1 MTRAAVPDALLA
13 PLLDAAAEVLRDL
26 PAADVPA
33 ALRPLAGFDR
43 RGLANATARQQLRR
57 AFDHDAGFRAAVA
70 AAFCARPEV
79 RVVLDGW
86 DPARAAE
93 SAADAADRDDL
104 PWWAS
109 AIYAA
114 EPDGADFGLGVAC
127 SEDRNR
133 RSARTLLDDAR
144 AGAAR
149 LVTAEEARRRA
160 EAALAEVRAE
170 LARAD
175 GDLRDER
182 RGRREREE
190 GADRVAEEAARA
202 VREAE
207 AALDRSR
214 RDGELAEARAR
225 RESERARE
233 AERRLRER
241 SRDVAPPAVSPGG
254 AANATALADAAR
266 TARELTARLEALS
279 AAALSAAA
287 RPPAP
292 APPVPASPPAP
303 PRTEPA
309 VSSRRASA
317 PCPPGR
323 RAEEPEAVEAMLR
336 APGLVLLV
344 DGYNVSM
351 SGWPGVAVAQQR
363 DQLVSAL
370 VRLHLRVRS
379 HAVVVFDGAD
389 VEGVPP
395 RRTPGVRVVFSPA
408 GRAADP
414 VIIEHLRDLPTRV
427 PVLVASSDGW
437 VRDEARRD
445 GATVIPAD
453 ALLAV
458 LRR

>member
-1 MTRAAVPDALLA
+1 MTRAAVPDALLV
-13 PLLDAAAEVLRDL
+13 PLLDTAAQVLRDL
-26 PAADVPA
+26 PPADVPA

-57 AFDHDAGFRAAVA
+57 AFDLDTGFRTAVA
-70 AAFCARPEV
+70 AAFCTRPEV
-79 RVVLDGW
+79 SAVLDGW
-86 DPARAAE
+86 DPAGAAE
-93 SAADAADRDDL
+93 AAADAADRDDL

-109 AIYAA
+109 VLYAA

-133 RSARTLLDDAR
+133 RSARTLLDEAR
-144 AGAAR
+144 VGAAR
-149 LVTAEEARRRA
+149 LATAEEGHRRA

-175 GDLRDER
+175 GELRDER
-182 RGRREREE
+182 RGRRERED
-190 GADRVAEEAARA
+190 AAEMRSEETSRA

-207 AALDRSR
+207 AALDRAR

-225 RESERARE
+225 RESERARD

-241 SRDVAPPAVSPGG
+241 SRDVTPPAVASGG
-254 AANATALADAAR
+254 AANAAALAEAAR
-266 TARELTARLEALS
+266 TARELTARLD
-279 AAALSAAA
+279 ALSAAA

-292 APPVPASPPAP
+292 APPASPPGGPRPEP
-303 PRTEPA
+303 PAAST
-309 VSSRRASA
+309 RRASA
-317 PCPPGR
+317 PCPPGLG
-323 RAEEPEAVEAMLR
+323 AEQPEAVEAMLR

-351 SGWPGVAVAQQR
+351 AGWPGVPVAQQR

-370 VRLHLRVRS
+370 VRLHLKLRS

-389 VEGVPP
+389 VEGVPT

-414 VIIEHLRDLPTRV
+414 VIIEHLRELPPRV
-427 PVLVASSDGW
+427 PVVVASSDGW
-437 VRDEARRD
+437 VRGEARRD

>member
-1 MTRAAVPDALLA
+1 MTRAAVPDALLV

-26 PAADVPA
+26 PAAEVPA

-43 RGLANATARQQLRR
+43 RGLGNATARHQLRR
-57 AFDHDAGFRAAVA
+57 AFDLDPGFRGAVA
-70 AAFCARPEV
+70 SAFCTRPEV
-79 RVVLDGW
+79 EAVLDGW
-86 DPARAAE
+86 APATAAE
-93 SAADAADRDDL
+93 TAADAADRDDL
-104 PWWAS
+104 PLWAS
-109 AIYAA
+109 ALYAA

-133 RSARTLLDDAR
+133 RAARTLLDDAR
-144 AGAAR
+144 VGAGRVA
-149 LVTAEEARRRA
+149 TAEEAGRRA

-170 LARAD
+170 LARTD
-175 GDLRDER
+175 GELRDER
-182 RGRREREE
+182 RGRRERED
-190 GADRVAEEAARA
+190 AAEQRAEAAARA

-207 AALDRSR
+207 AALDRAR

-241 SRDVAPPAVSPGG
+241 SRDATPPAVAPGG
-254 AANATALADAAR
+254 AANAAALAEAAR
-266 TARELTARLEALS
+266 TARELTARLD
-279 AAALSAAA
+279 ALSAAA
-287 RPPAP
+287 RPPDP
-292 APPVPASPPAP
+292 SSSPRPPAGP
-303 PRTEPA
+303 EAAERPERPEST
-309 VSSRRASA
+309 RRASA
-317 PCPPGR
+317 PCPPGL
-323 RAEEPEAVEAMLR
+323 RAEQPEAVEAMLR

-351 SGWPGVAVAQQR
+351 AGWLGVPAAQQR

-370 VRLHLRVRS
+370 VRLHLRLRS
-379 HAVVVFDGAD
+379 HAVVVFDGSD
-389 VEGVPP
+389 VEGVPV

-414 VIIEHLRDLPTRV
+414 VIIEHLRALPTRV
-427 PVLVASSDGW
+427 PVVVASSDGW
-437 VRDEARRD
+437 VRDAARGD